1 MLLASVFTGAHTA
14 TAHERLTPENQL
26 ISLRHIMEQAQT
38 ENEKEAA
45 MTLIGQTGTL
55 QARYYAGPYLQ
66 AKQVAG

>member
-45 MTLIGQTGTL
+45 M
-55 QARYYAGPYLQ
+55 AS
-66 AKQVAG
+66 